1 MPVHFICFRYTVLH
15 NAAYLLAGN
24 KRGSNRPPVTLGLI
38 TFFFFLD
45 LCRVSKLKSK
55 CYLDQPGCSLS
66 DTQPVVYQT
75 QNIHFRMAIVDHSSI
90 LDLPFR
96 EKYDRNSRQYRL
108 MQCTC
113 VFESLFISRFSS
125 SHGICQFQRRKRCKY
140 RREKKNKLILCKS
153 KRIWS
158 KKTIAPKSQ
167 HDI

>member
-38 TFFFFLD
+38 TFSFFLD

-55 CYLDQPGCSLS
+55 CYLDQPGCSIS

-108 MQCTC
+108 KQCTC
-113 VFESLFISRFSS
+113 VFESLFISRLPPVTASVNFNAE
-125 SHGICQFQRRKRCKY
+125 RDVNTE
-140 RREKKNKLILCKS
+140 EKK
-153 KRIWS
+153 
-158 KKTIAPKSQ
+158 KTSWFWVRVNAFGARRQ
-167 HDI
+167 